1 MGGCK
6 GMSIQVCHLK
16 KSFDEKMVLKDINLE
31 IESGQCFLLLGRNG
45 AGKSTLLNIILNL
58 LPFDEGEIKIYN
70 TWFDKNEK
78 LLKKRIGS
86 VPEHLP
92 LIQELNGKVYLEM
105 ITKIYDVN
113 SKEAEKRIEEIT
125 NYFFEEKSD
134 LDKIISTYS
143 TGMKMK
149 LAICAALLHNPD
161 ILILDEPFSG
171 LDVIS
176 AHKLIKLLQQF
187 TQKNKIILISSH
199 NLNYVEQFCTH
210 VAVLDE
216 GEIKFQ
222 GSMDNF
228 LQDGQKKMDKA
239 LLQLLQ
245 IENKLNQQF
254 EWLK

>member
-1 MGGCK
+1 
-6 GMSIQVCHLK
+6 
-16 KSFDEKMVLKDINLE
+16 
-31 IESGQCFLLLGRNG
+31 LGRNG